1 MFTQGQIYFA
11 LFFIVT
17 FTLVLIIAYLR
28 DRHVQKKHYRGVF
41 FILLAVLIFLALF
54 ILTKRY
60 LLGV

>member
-11 LFFIVT
+11 IFFIVA
-17 FTLVLIIAYLR
+17 FTGVLIAAYLT
-28 DRHVQKKHYRGVF
+28 DRKVQKKHYRGVL